1 MEGAQ
6 MLENMKILVTGGTG
20 YLGEAICRACVGYG
34 ARVFFTWHANEEK
47 ATLLEKELSGSRA
60 IRLDIR
66 DRAEVNETL
75 SALHRE
81 IEAFDVLINN
91 AAVSQIMPFSML
103 EPEDLDLLLD
113 VNVKGTVFLTKAA
126 IRPMIRRKKGVVV
139 NIGSLAGHR
148 MMDVPVHYALS
159 KAAMAGFGTALAME
173 LKRYNIRVNTVSPGL
188 LEDGVA
194 RGVPELLVKDYLGHC
209 AAGRAGRSD
218 EVAEMVCFLASDRC
232 CYINGQNIFVD
243 GGI

>member
-1 MEGAQ
+1 
-6 MLENMKILVTGGTG
+6 MLENRNILITGGTG
-20 YLGEAICRACVGYG
+20 YVGEAICRACSGYG
-34 ARVFFTWHANEEK
+34 ANVYFTWHGNAEK
-47 ATLLEKELSGSRA
+47 AEVLQKELPRSRG

-66 DRAEVNETL
+66 NIDQVNEAL
-75 SALHRE
+75 SALHQE
-81 IEAFDVLINN
+81 VEVFDVLVNN

-103 EPEDLDLLLD
+103 EADDLALMLD

-148 MMDVPVHYALS
+148 MLDVPVHYALS
-159 KAAMAGFGTALAME
+159 KAAIAGFGSALAAE

-194 RGVPELLVKDYLGHC
+194 RGVPESMMRDYVDHC
-209 AAGRAGRSD
+209 ASGRPGKAV
-218 EVAEMVCFLASDRC
+218 EVAEMVCFLASDRSG
-232 CYINGQNIFVD
+232 YINGQNIFVD

>member
-1 MEGAQ
+1 
-6 MLENMKILVTGGTG
+6 MLENTKVLVTGGTG
-20 YLGEAICRACVGYG
+20 YLGEAICRACAGYG
-34 ARVFFTWHANEEK
+34 ARVFFSWHANREK
-47 ATLLEKELSGSRA
+47 AEQLETELAGSRA
-60 IRLDIR
+60 IPLDIR
-66 DRAEVNETL
+66 DLAHVNETV

-103 EPEDLDLLLD
+103 ESEDLDLLLD
-113 VNVKGTVFLTKAA
+113 VNVKGTVFLTKAVV
-126 IRPMIRRKKGVVV
+126 RPMIRRRKGVVV

-148 MMDVPVHYALS
+148 MLDVPVHYALS
-159 KAAMAGFGTALAME
+159 KAAVAGFGTALAAE

-194 RGVPELLVKDYLGHC
+194 RGVPESLVQDYLKHC
-209 AAGRAGRSD
+209 ASGRPGTAA
-218 EVAEMVCFLASDRC
+218 EVAETVCFLASERSG
-232 CYINGQNIFVD
+232 YLNGQNIFVD

>member
-1 MEGAQ
+1 
-6 MLENMKILVTGGTG
+6 MLENRNILVTGGTG
-20 YLGEAICRACVGYG
+20 YLGEAICRACSRYG
-34 ARVFFTWHANEEK
+34 ARVFFTWHANADK
-47 ATLLEKELSGSRA
+47 AEQLAAELPASRA

-66 DRAEVNETL
+66 DQAAVNETI
-75 SALHRE
+75 AGLHRE

-103 EPEDLDLLLD
+103 ESEDLDLLLE

-126 IRPMIRRKKGVVV
+126 VRPMIRRRKGVVV

-148 MMDVPVHYALS
+148 MLDVPVHYALS
-159 KAAMAGFGTALAME
+159 KAAVAGFGTALAAE

-194 RGVPELLVKDYLGHC
+194 RGVPEALVQDYLKHC
-209 AAGRAGRSD
+209 ASGRPGTAA
-218 EVAEMVCFLASDRC
+218 EVAETVCFLASERSG
-232 CYINGQNIFVD
+232 YLNGQNIFVD

>member
-1 MEGAQ
+1 MFEQ
-6 MLENMKILVTGGTG
+6 QKVLVSGGTG
-20 YLGEAICRACVGYG
+20 YLGEAICRACAGYG
-34 ARVFFTWHANEEK
+34 AEVFFTWHANEEK
-47 ATLLEKELSGSRA
+47 ATQLTAELAGSRA

-66 DRAEVNETL
+66 DQAKVNETI

-103 EPEDLDLLLD
+103 ESEDLDLLLD
-113 VNVKGTVFLTKAA
+113 VNVKGTVFLTKAVV
-126 IRPMIRRKKGVVV
+126 RPMIRRKQGTVV

-148 MMDVPVHYALS
+148 MLDVPVHYALS
-159 KAAMAGFGTALAME
+159 KAAVAGFGMALAAE

-188 LEDGVA
+188 LADGVA
-194 RGVPELLVKDYLGHC
+194 RGVPETQLQDYLKHC
-209 AAGRAGRSD
+209 ASGRPGTAA
-218 EVAEMVCFLASDRC
+218 EVAETVCFLASGRSG
-232 CYINGQNIFVD
+232 YLNGQNIFVD

>member
-1 MEGAQ
+1 
-6 MLENMKILVTGGTG
+6 MLENVKLLVSGGTG
-20 YLGEAICRACVGYG
+20 YLGEAICRACSGYG
-34 ARVFFTWHANEEK
+34 AQVFFTWHTNQEK
-47 ATLLEKELSGSRA
+47 AGQLEKELPGSRA
-60 IRLDIR
+60 ISLDIR
-66 DRAEVNETL
+66 DQAKVNETV

-103 EPEDLDLLLD
+103 ENEDLDLLLD
-113 VNVKGTVFLTKAA
+113 VNVKGTLFLTKAVV
-126 IRPMIRRKKGVVV
+126 RPMIRRKQGVVV

-148 MMDVPVHYALS
+148 MLDVPVHYALS
-159 KAAMAGFGTALAME
+159 KAAVAGFSTALANE

-194 RGVPELLVKDYLGHC
+194 RGVPEALVQDYLKHC
-209 AAGRAGRSD
+209 ASGRSGTAA
-218 EVAEMVCFLASDRC
+218 EVAETVCFLASERSS
-232 CYINGQNIFVD
+232 YMNGQNIFVD